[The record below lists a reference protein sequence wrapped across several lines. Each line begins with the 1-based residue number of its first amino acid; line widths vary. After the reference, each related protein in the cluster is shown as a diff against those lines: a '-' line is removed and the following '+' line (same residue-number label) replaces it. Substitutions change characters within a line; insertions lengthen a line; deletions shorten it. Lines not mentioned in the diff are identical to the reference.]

1 MLIILLVQRH
11 VRLFLN
17 NKHLCGADKLFKV
30 RYVDDLVIDMDG
42 FIFPID

>member
-1 MLIILLVQRH
+1 MYDH
-11 VRLFLN
+11 K
-17 NKHLCGADKLFKV
+17 NKVEQNEHLCGADELFKV